1 MPLYQIFTDLHQK
14 HMKIYECTGYNRRI
28 LEFHHCSEEKIDLV
42 PKNLCE
48 SIITISH
55 HRVTLL
61 HVAKL
66 KVMGWPVVLVIVLPR
81 CPKLDAILHAS
92 CMLHPH
98 EVVVPWTI
106 IRNLQTRQYIIDE
119 NPTKKK
125 GNQYIYINYHLAE
138 LKM

>member
-1 MPLYQIFTDLHQK
+1 MPLYQIFTDRHQK
-14 HMKIYECTGYNRRI
+14 HMTITSAQATTKGFLNSITALNSI
-28 LEFHHCSEEKIDLV
+28 TV

-48 SIITISH
+48 GIVTISH

-81 CPKLDAILHAS
+81 CPKLNAILHAS
-92 CMLHPH
+92 RMLHPH

-106 IRNLQTRQYIIDE
+106 IRNL
-119 NPTKKK
+119 
-125 GNQYIYINYHLAE
+125 
-138 LKM
+138 